1 MAGRNQGFRLVQA
14 DQGSFGA
21 PGSRGAYSGHAL
33 GHPAEKRPTPHTW
46 EESKIHYDKWT
57 K

>member
-1 MAGRNQGFRLVQA
+1 LELPDHVEPTAVI
-14 DQGSFGA
+14 
-21 PGSRGAYSGHAL
+21 AL